1 MDMAG
6 KLYGTTIVEQMAGE
20 VNIYAGV
27 TLLVL

>member
-20 VNIYAGV
+20 VNIHAGA
-27 TLLVL
+27 LLVL